1 MTHLIEEI
9 NINGIDYTIVITFN
23 SKAHSKA
30 PMSIYINQQ
39 GNQEMGDY
47 IYTISSY
54 STYLNNLTNNDQ
66 IKLLNQ
72 LLVKKFNVPIFLNIS
87 GDIGTNSNVELFR
100 SIVDLVEHLKLN

>member
-47 IYTISSY
+47 IY
-54 STYLNNLTNNDQ
+54 N
-66 IKLLNQ
+66 
-72 LLVKKFNVPIFLNIS
+72 FFLF
-87 GDIGTNSNVELFR
+87 DILEQS
-100 SIVDLVEHLKLN
+100 DK